1 MSGAVSL
8 PEDAPM
14 RDVVSAWAR
23 SLRSRRKSPATIEV
37 YTRAVL
43 EFDRFAVTNGY
54 PREADKVRRAHL
66 EAFIEDQGTRLAPA
80 TASVRFTA
88 LGVFFKW
95 LLDEQEIAR
104 HPFGGMQHPKVPETM
119 PKVISNDQVAALLKA
134 CEGPSFRQRRDRA
147 ILGIMVDAGCRRA
160 EVAGMTLDAID
171 LDAQTV
177 RVTGKGSK
185 TRTVFYS
192 AKTGEAID
200 RYLRIRDKH
209 RARGLPNVW
218 LGNNGAL
225 TSDGIAEVVRR
236 RSEMAGVLRDDGR
249 PLHPHLL
256 RHRWADLAMTNNM
269 PLDSMLELGGWADTR
284 TALRYGR
291 ARRADR
297 AIEAARR
304 LFGETA

>member
-1 MSGAVSL
+1 MIPVL
-8 PEDAPM
+8 PTDSPLAELAAAF
-14 RDVVSAWAR
+14 SR

-37 YTRAVL
+37 YVRAIL
-43 EFDRFAVTNGY
+43 EFDRFAVAQEF
-54 PREADKVRRAHL
+54 PRDADKIRRAHL

-80 TASVRFTA
+80 TASVRYTA

-95 LLDEQEIAR
+95 LLEEQEIAR
-104 HPFGGMQHPKVPETM
+104 HPFAGMEHPKIPDTM
-119 PKVISNDQVAALLKA
+119 PKVISDDQVVALLKA

-147 ILGIMVDAGCRRA
+147 ILGIMVDTGCRRA
-160 EVAGMTLDAID
+160 EVATMTLDAID
-171 LDAQTV
+171 LDQQTI

-192 AKTGEAID
+192 APTGVALD
-200 RYLRIRDKH
+200 RYMRVRDKH
-209 RARGLPNVW
+209 RARASQGVW
-218 LGNNGAL
+218 LGANGPL

-249 PLHPHLL
+249 PIHPHLL
-256 RHRWADLAMTNNM
+256 RHYRADRWMTNGL
-269 PLDSMLELGGWADTR
+269 PLDSMLELGGWSDTR

>member
-1 MSGAVSL
+1 MIPTL
-8 PEDAPM
+8 PEDAP
-14 RDVVSAWAR
+14 DAR
-23 SLRSRRKSPATIEV
+23 NSQRRGPARCRSRRKSPATIEV
-37 YTRAVL
+37 YVRAVL
-43 EFDRFAVTNGY
+43 EFDRFAAAQGF

-95 LLDEQEIAR
+95 LLEEQEIAR

-119 PKVISNDQVAALLKA
+119 PKVISDDQVAALLKV

-147 ILGIMVDAGCRRA
+147 ILGIMVDTGCRRA

-171 LDAQTV
+171 LDQQTV

-200 RYLRIRDKH
+200 RYMRIRDKH
-209 RARGLPNVW
+209 RARG
-218 LGNNGAL
+218 
-225 TSDGIAEVVRR
+225 SDRR
-236 RSEMAGVLRDDGR
+236 
-249 PLHPHLL
+249 
-256 RHRWADLAMTNNM
+256 LA
-269 PLDSMLELGGWADTR
+269 R
-284 TALRYGR
+284 QQR
-291 ARRADR
+291 
-297 AIEAARR
+297 AARR
-304 LFGETA
+304 PTASARSFVGARRWRGSCATTGGRFIRIC

>member
-1 MSGAVSL
+1 ML

-14 RDVVSAWAR
+14 RELVSAWAR

-43 EFDRFAVTNGY
+43 EFDRFAVANGY
-54 PREADKVRRAHL
+54 PREADKIRRAHL

-80 TASVRFTA
+80 TASVRYTA

-95 LLDEQEIAR
+95 LLEEQEIAR
-104 HPFGGMQHPKVPETM
+104 HPFGGMQHPKMPDTM
-119 PKVISNDQVAALLKA
+119 PKVISDDQVAALLKV

-147 ILGIMVDAGCRRA
+147 VLGVMVDTGCRRA

-171 LDAQTV
+171 LDQQTI

-192 AKTGEAID
+192 AKTGEALD

-209 RARGLPNVW
+209 RAHGSDRVW
-218 LGNNGAL
+218 LGSNGPL
-225 TSDGIAEVVRR
+225 TSDGIGEIVRR
-236 RSEMAGVLRDDGR
+236 RSAMAGVLRDDGR

-256 RHRWADLAMTNNM
+256 RHYRADRWMTNGL

-304 LFGETA
+304 MFGETA

>member
-1 MSGAVSL
+1 VIPVL
-8 PEDAPM
+8 PTDSPLAELAAAF
-14 RDVVSAWAR
+14 SR

-37 YTRAVL
+37 YVRAIL
-43 EFDRFAVTNGY
+43 EFDRFAVAQEF
-54 PREADKVRRAHL
+54 PRDADKIRRAHL

-80 TASVRFTA
+80 TASVRYTA

-95 LLDEQEIAR
+95 LLEEQEIAR
-104 HPFGGMQHPKVPETM
+104 HPFAGMEHPKIPDTM
-119 PKVISNDQVAALLKA
+119 PKVISDDQVVALLKA

-147 ILGIMVDAGCRRA
+147 ILGIMVDTGCRRA
-160 EVAGMTLDAID
+160 EVATMTLDAID
-171 LDAQTV
+171 LDQQTI

-192 AKTGEAID
+192 APTGVALD
-200 RYLRIRDKH
+200 RYMRVRDKH
-209 RARGLPNVW
+209 RARASQGVW
-218 LGNNGAL
+218 LGANGPL

-249 PLHPHLL
+249 PIHPHLL
-256 RHRWADLAMTNNM
+256 RHYRADRWMTNGL
-269 PLDSMLELGGWADTR
+269 PLDSMLELGGWSDTR

>member
-1 MSGAVSL
+1 MIPVL
-8 PEDAPM
+8 PTDSPLAELAAAF
-14 RDVVSAWAR
+14 SR

-37 YTRAVL
+37 YVRAIL
-43 EFDRFAVTNGY
+43 EFDRFATAQGF
-54 PREADKVRRAHL
+54 PREADKIRRAHL

-80 TASVRFTA
+80 TASVRYTA

-95 LLDEQEIAR
+95 LLEEQEIAR
-104 HPFGGMQHPKVPETM
+104 HPFAGMEHPKIPDTM
-119 PKVISNDQVAALLKA
+119 PKVISDDQVVALLKV

-147 ILGIMVDAGCRRA
+147 ILGIMVDTGCRRA
-160 EVAGMTLDAID
+160 EVATMTLDAID
-171 LDAQTV
+171 LDQQTI

-192 AKTGEAID
+192 APTGVALD
-200 RYLRIRDKH
+200 RYMRVRDKH
-209 RARGLPNVW
+209 RARSSPSVW
-218 LGNNGAL
+218 LGSNGPL

-249 PLHPHLL
+249 PIHPHLL
-256 RHRWADLAMTNNM
+256 RHYRADRWMTNGL
-269 PLDSMLELGGWADTR
+269 PLDSMLELGGWSDTR

>member
-1 MSGAVSL
+1 MIPTL
-8 PEDAPM
+8 PDDAPM
-14 RDVVSAWAR
+14 RELAAAWTR

-37 YTRAVL
+37 YVRAVL
-43 EFDRFAVTNGY
+43 EFDRFAAAQGF

-95 LLDEQEIAR
+95 LLEEQEIAR

-119 PKVISNDQVAALLKA
+119 PKVISDDQVAALLKV

-147 ILGIMVDAGCRRA
+147 ILGIMVDTGCRRA

-171 LDAQTV
+171 LDQQTV

-200 RYLRIRDKH
+200 RYMRIRDKH
-209 RARGLPNVW
+209 RARGSDRVW
-218 LGNNGAL
+218 LGSNGPL
-225 TSDGIAEVVRR
+225 TSDGIGEIVRR
-236 RSEMAGVLRDDGR
+236 RSAMAGVLRDDGR

-256 RHRWADLAMTNNM
+256 RHYRADRWMTNGL

-297 AIEAARR
+297 AIEAARAM
-304 LFGETA
+304 FGETA